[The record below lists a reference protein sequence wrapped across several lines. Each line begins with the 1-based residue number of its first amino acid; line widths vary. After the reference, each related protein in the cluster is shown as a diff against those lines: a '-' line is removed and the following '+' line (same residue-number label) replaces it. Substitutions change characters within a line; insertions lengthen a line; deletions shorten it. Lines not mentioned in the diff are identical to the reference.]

1 MLRLTVPRS
10 YKGRVHAILD
20 ASQHRVGFLNCSLT
34 ILKILFIPTFGLRIE
49 DITAILILLALI
61 LIVLILLLVLPHLL
75 IRFIQF
81 LPQLNHFSF
90 DMIVLLL

>member
-20 ASQHRVGFLNCSLT
+20 ASQHRVRFLNCSLT
-34 ILKILFIPTFGLRIE
+34 IKFLFIPTFGLRIE